1 MENLL
6 LKYFDSRITPSDQP
20 IAPGVRPFVTL
31 SREFGCPSKL
41 IAKELAIELNRLA
54 LPVGRPTDWHAINRE
69 VVEEAAAKLKV
80 DPSRVDHYSIE
91 NKQFLYDVLAA
102 FSDSYRSSRS
112 IEKATREII
121 RSFAAKGHAVILG
134 RAGVAITQGWP
145 NCLHVRL
152 YAPIEWRTEQ
162 ICRKR
167 SVTRAEAMKLI
178 NEMDRNRTSLIELY
192 LGRKFDPH
200 IYDLMI
206 NCQTFSIPET
216 VHAILGSMKAKS
228 LI

>member
-6 LKYFDSRITPSDQP
+6 LKYFDSRITHSQ
-20 IAPGVRPFVTL
+20 IATAPGTRPFVTL

-41 IAKELAIELNRLA
+41 IAKDLAGELNALA
-54 LPVGRPTDWHAINRE
+54 VREERTADWQDINRE
-69 VVEEAAAKLKV
+69 IVEEAAAKLNV
-80 DPSRVDHYSIE
+80 DPHRIRQFTVE
-91 NKQFLYDVLAA
+91 NKQFLYDVLSA
-102 FSDSYRSSRS
+102 FSDSYRSSRA

-121 RSFAAKGHAVILG
+121 RSFALKGHVVILG
-134 RAGVAITQGWP
+134 RAGVAITQAWP
-145 NCLHVRL
+145 SCLHVRL
-152 YAPIEWRTEQ
+152 FAPIEWRVEQ

-167 SVTRAEAMKLI
+167 SITRAEATKLI
-178 NEMDRNRTSLIELY
+178 TEMDRNRTSLIELY

-216 VHAILGSMKAKS
+216 VHSILGSMKAKS